1 MGTPFEE
8 VYQMFLSKMSSYQFV
23 DFSDE
28 ELEDELEPYLEMAI
42 GQFSLYCYKD
52 IEETDISSGSF
63 DEKLSVL
70 EKDILSDYMIVG
82 YSTMMINDLEGME
95 QVLNSREYRVYS
107 EANYLDAKSKLR
119 DKMSK
124 TVNLKLSRYNYLS
137 SGSGD
142 MYDKLNHR

>member
-1 MGTPFEE
+1 
-8 VYQMFLSKMSSYQFV
+8 
-23 DFSDE
+23 
-28 ELEDELEPYLEMAI
+28 
-42 GQFSLYCYKD
+42 
-52 IEETDISSGSF
+52 
-63 DEKLSVL
+63 
-70 EKDILSDYMIVG
+70 
-82 YSTMMINDLEGME
+82 MMINDLEGME

-142 MYDKLNHR
+142 TYDKLNHR

>member
-70 EKDILSDYMIVG
+70 EKDILSDYWLF
-82 YSTMMINDLEGME
+82 Y
-95 QVLNSREYRVYS
+95 
-107 EANYLDAKSKLR
+107 
-119 DKMSK
+119 
-124 TVNLKLSRYNYLS
+124 
-137 SGSGD
+137 
-142 MYDKLNHR
+142 YDD